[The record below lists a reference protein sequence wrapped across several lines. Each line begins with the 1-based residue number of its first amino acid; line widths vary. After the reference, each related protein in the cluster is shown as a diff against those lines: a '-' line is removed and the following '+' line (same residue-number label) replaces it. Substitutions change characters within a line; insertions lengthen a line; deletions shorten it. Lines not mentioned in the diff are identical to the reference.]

1 MISYLMTMVIIINGL
16 FQGAHKLEGSGL
28 ACGACGDGDARLR
41 KVIPSPTHATFKII
55 PHHIFVIVEPL
66 FFGSCVFPNC
76 PIFKLYKA
84 STYI

>member
-41 KVIPSPTHATFKII
+41 KVTLLLSQSGNLTT
-55 PHHIFVIVEPL
+55 
-66 FFGSCVFPNC
+66 
-76 PIFKLYKA
+76 
-84 STYI
+84 